1 MQLRPLATSSQSD
14 NPKYIIALCDGTG
27 KNGEKDEHQTNVYRL
42 YSKILKAGH
51 KQATVCGTR
60 YELVPCYFPGIGCQ
74 STAAPGYLAK
84 IFGRN
89 IVKLVGQVYM
99 FIIEQYRPG
108 DHVCI
113 FGYSRGA
120 FVARKV
126 ASLLHHLGRSV
137 KHEVELMEQ
146 WKNRESGILW
156 GSRVVPDPIPVK
168 YLGVWDT
175 VGGIYS
181 LPRLAEVKGLMGV
194 SDEELPVGVEHA
206 LHAVAFHE
214 NRKLFRVTLF
224 DKNPKTDLQE
234 VWFAGAHSDVGGGDK
249 ETELSKISLNW
260 MIRKVDAFSH
270 LEMTP
275 LDYTATEKLVPHDA
289 FHETSAAKRVLDREE
304 TRIQHGTLHRT
315 SEVHQTV
322 DHLQGLLAD
331 TTCLATLAKLRQT
344 GWNELGF
351 LVPCPTLRPKKICTT
366 SFRSSTL
373 ILPTAVPSLSQP
385 ERRCTPH
392 YMRTTRTHR
401 DRSWLTLA
409 VDQVDANEW
418 QVVNH

>member
-1 MQLRPLATSSQSD
+1 MQRVPLATSSRSD

-51 KQATVCGTR
+51 KQATVRGTR
-60 YELVPCYFPGIGCQ
+60 YELVPRYFPGIGCQ
-74 STAAPGYLAK
+74 SAAAPGYLAK
-84 IFGRN
+84 VFGRN

-108 DHVCI
+108 DHVWQVLIPQVADSDIHRLYSI

-137 KHEVELMEQ
+137 KHEFELMEQ

-156 GSRVVPDPIPVK
+156 GSRVVPDPVPVK

-181 LPRLAEVKGLMGV
+181 LPRLAEIKGLMGV
-194 SDEELPVGVEHA
+194 SDEELPAGVEHA

-224 DKNPKTDLQE
+224 DKNSRTDLQE

-260 MIRKVDAFSH
+260 MIRKIDAFSH

-275 LDYTATEKLVPHDA
+275 VDYTATERLVPHDA

-304 TRIQHGTLHRT
+304 TR
-315 SEVHQTV
+315 E
-322 DHLQGLLAD
+322 LQRVG
-331 TTCLATLAKLRQT
+331 
-344 GWNELGF
+344 
-351 LVPCPTLRPKKICTT
+351 
-366 SFRSSTL
+366 
-373 ILPTAVPSLSQP
+373 
-385 ERRCTPH
+385 
-392 YMRTTRTHR
+392 TRT
-401 DRSWLTLA
+401 
-409 VDQVDANEW
+409 DAS
-418 QVVNH
+418 